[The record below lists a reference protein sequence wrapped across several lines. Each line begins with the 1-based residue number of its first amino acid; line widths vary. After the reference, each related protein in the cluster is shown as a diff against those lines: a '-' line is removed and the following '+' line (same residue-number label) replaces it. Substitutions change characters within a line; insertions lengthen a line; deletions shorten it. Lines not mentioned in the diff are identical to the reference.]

1 MGDTEIKYF
10 DIADFTE
17 ENNYYMKILYR
28 VLRKSDKPITE
39 FNKDNYLI
47 LSIVQDL
54 YNLFNKDSKLEFE
67 RAKIEISIKIAAKDE
82 RDEIVTIEKII
93 KDDTGDFYVAD

>member
-47 LSIVQDL
+47 LRKVQDL
-54 YNLFNKDSKLEFE
+54 YDYLEKNSRIEFE
-67 RAKIEISIKIAAKDE
+67 RAKIEISIKIAAKDA
-82 RDEIVTIEKII
+82 RDEVFTIEKRI
-93 KDDTGDFYVAD
+93 KDDTGDFYAGD

>member
-1 MGDTEIKYF
+1 MGDTEIKYC

-54 YNLFNKDSKLEFE
+54 YNLFNKDSKIEFE

-82 RDEIVTIEKII
+82 RDEIVTIEKTI
-93 KDDTGDFYVAD
+93 KDDTGDFYAGD

>member
-17 ENNYYMKILYR
+17 ENNYYMNILYR

-47 LSIVQDL
+47 LSIV
-54 YNLFNKDSKLEFE
+54 
-67 RAKIEISIKIAAKDE
+67 
-82 RDEIVTIEKII
+82 
-93 KDDTGDFYVAD
+93 

>member
-1 MGDTEIKYF
+1 MGDTGIKYF

-17 ENNYYMKILYR
+17 ENNYYMKILHR

-54 YNLFNKDSKLEFE
+54 YNLFNKDSKIEFE